1 MGDLIL
7 QESETSS
14 DSYLFFIHIIMY
26 TKNDSLYTD
35 HTNTLRFFC
44 I

>member
-7 QESETSS
+7 QGIR
-14 DSYLFFIHIIMY
+14 DLPLIPIYFHSYHNVY
-26 TKNDSLYTD
+26 KNDSLYTD